1 MNVSIGSTLSEEIRR
16 LNTDMK
22 KSVAV
27 IVGAVLFVSTVIVA
41 VNTDEY
47 RKEHSGKDY
56 HAKQEKLITIGFS
69 QVGAESNWR
78 TANSISI
85 KQTFTPERGYDLLF
99 EDAKQ
104 KQSNQI
110 MAIRR
115 FIQQEVDYIVFSPVV
130 ETGWDTVLEEA
141 KRAGIPVIIID
152 RRVSVRDTS
161 LYKTWIGSDFY
172 LEGQKACKA
181 LMEYVE
187 LNQIPEVN
195 IVNIQGTEGAT
206 AQIGRSR
213 ALEDAAEK
221 YGWNLL
227 AQESGEYT
235 EAKAY
240 EVMTKLLNEYE
251 DINFVYCENDNEA
264 FGAIDAIQDAGKSVG
279 PGGDIQII
287 SFDATQEGLRRVQ
300 RGEILINAECNP
312 WHGYYVEKAIYQIEK
327 GEGLQKEW
335 NVPEEVYVYMP
346 KDFDV
351 MLGGKTYTPPVPFA
365 ASSACSIISG

>member
-22 KSVAV
+22 KLVAV

-221 YGWNLL
+221 YGWNLV

-312 WHGYYVEKAIYQIEK
+312 WHGYYVEKAIYQIEN

-351 MLGGKTYTPPVPFA
+351 MLGGKTYTIQ
-365 ASSACSIISG
+365 SITEDVVNQREY